1 MVVKGF
7 NHKVSITKTRGILLG
22 RYVACDGT
30 TIDRPIAVISHA
42 HGDHT
47 EEFESALAS
56 CDAVLMTPAT
66 KDLLIADRGN
76 WLLRRRNLIGLPY
89 QKPFTYKDETITLY
103 PATHMLG
110 SCQVLFEN
118 KDRTRTVYT
127 GDFNYPNTPVIEADI
142 LVVEATYGDPH
153 DIRTHDRKYLIN
165 KLVSLIEDELKR
177 QKPVYVFSYPGKI
190 QSLMNILNNAGV
202 NIPFLATRKDI
213 KMAEIYNKY
222 GMNTGNILDIGTKE
236 AYNIQ
241 KGTQPF
247 ISFHRIGSIVPEAE
261 KCLTIRASAVMAKE
275 DFYQPRK
282 NYYVVALSDHA
293 DFNGLFEYVKKS
305 GAKLVIADSSRCG
318 KAEVL
323 TREIKKRLGVDAK
336 PLPS

>member
-1 MVVKGF
+1 MSARGL

-66 KDLLIADRGN
+66 RDLLIADRGN
-76 WLLRRRNLIGLPY
+76 WLLRRRNLLGLPY
-89 QKPFTYKDETITLY
+89 GQPFVYKDETITLH

-118 KDRTRTVYT
+118 RDRTKIVYT

-142 LVVEATYGDPH
+142 LVIEATYGDPH
-153 DIRTHDRKYLIN
+153 DIRAHDRNYLIK
-165 KLVSLIEDELKR
+165 KLVSLVADEVR
-177 QKPVYVFSYPGKI
+177 REKPVYVFSHPGKI
-190 QSLMNILNNAGV
+190 QNLMNTLKNADV
-202 NIPFLATRKDI
+202 NVPFLAMRKDI
-213 KMAEIYNKY
+213 KMAGIYNKY
-222 GMNTGNILDIGTKE
+222 GMSTGNIIETGTKE
-236 AYNIQ
+236 AYEIQ
-241 KGTQPF
+241 KGNRPF
-247 ISFHRIGSIVPEAE
+247 VSFNRIGSIVPEAA

-275 DFYQPRK
+275 DFFQPRN
-282 NYYVVALSDHA
+282 NYYVVALSDHT
-293 DFNGLFEYVKKS
+293 DFNGLFEYIKKS

-323 TREIKKRLGVDAK
+323 TREIKERLGVEAK
-336 PLPS
+336 ALPF

>member
-1 MVVKGF
+1 MGVKGL
-7 NHKVSITKTRGILLG
+7 NHKVSITKTREILLG

-30 TIDRPIAVISHA
+30 TIERPMAVISHA

-47 EEFESALAS
+47 EEFESALAY
-56 CDAVLMTPAT
+56 CDAVLMTPET
-66 KDLLIADRGN
+66 RDLLIADRGN

-89 QKPFTYKDETITLY
+89 RKPFTYKDETITLH

-118 KDRTRTVYT
+118 KDRTRIVYT
-127 GDFNYPNTPVIEADI
+127 GDFNYPNTPILDADI
-142 LVVEATYGDPH
+142 LVIEATYGDPQ
-153 DIRTHDRKYLIN
+153 DIRVHDRKYLID
-165 KLVSLIEDELKR
+165 KLVSLTKEELKR
-177 QKPVYVFSYPGKI
+177 QKPVYIFSYPGKI
-190 QSLMNILNNAGV
+190 QCLMNMLKNGDV
-202 NIPFLATRKDI
+202 NVPFLAMRKDI

-222 GMNTGNILDIGTKE
+222 GMNTGSIHEIGTKE
-236 AYNIQ
+236 AFEIR
-241 KGTQPF
+241 KGDQPF
-247 ISFHRIGSIVPEAE
+247 VSFYRIGSIVPEAQ
-261 KCLTIRASAVMAKE
+261 KRLTIRVSAYMARE

-282 NYYVVALSDHA
+282 NYYVVALSDHT

-305 GAKLVIADSSRCG
+305 GAKLVIADRSRCG

-336 PLPS
+336 ALPS